1 MFISLKRVLKTFW
14 QGILRN
20 KSLFF
25 ACVLMMTLSLLI
37 FTATLIF
44 RGVSFK
50 LIEALKSKMDLILYF
65 EKDMP
70 EEDILKIREEL
81 LANPLISEIN
91 YISQEEAL
99 AIFKE
104 RNKTNPTL
112 QKVLEELG
120 ENPLSASLN
129 IRAKD
134 SKNYQDIVNYIENS
148 SFKDKLININLAENQ
163 KIIERINKF
172 TKAFQLI
179 SFSVII
185 ILVIISIIITFN
197 TIRMAIHSLRQ
208 EIEIMQL
215 VGASFWFIRGPFLI
229 QGAFQGL
236 ISSVLALLILVPTIL
251 WLGPKIENFAPEIAL
266 SLYFWSNFGYIVI
279 IQTCFGLFLGLISSF
294 WAINK
299 YLKI

>member
-134 SKNYQDIVNYIENS
+134 SKNYQEIVNYIENS

-179 SFSVII
+179 SF
-185 ILVIISIIITFN
+185 
-197 TIRMAIHSLRQ
+197 
-208 EIEIMQL
+208 
-215 VGASFWFIRGPFLI
+215 
-229 QGAFQGL
+229 
-236 ISSVLALLILVPTIL
+236 
-251 WLGPKIENFAPEIAL
+251 
-266 SLYFWSNFGYIVI
+266 
-279 IQTCFGLFLGLISSF
+279 
-294 WAINK
+294 
-299 YLKI
+299 